1 MEIKVGV
8 VNSPRELTLET
19 SQSSDEIRQA
29 VADALKSGEPLLLT
43 DQRRRQVLVP
53 IDKLAYLDLG
63 DPRER
68 QVGFGVV

>member
-8 VNSPRELTLET
+8 VNAARELTLE
-19 SQSSDEIRQA
+19 SKESSEAIRQA
-29 VADALKSGEPLLLT
+29 VADALKSGEPLVLT
-43 DQRRRQVLVP
+43 DDRGRQVLVP